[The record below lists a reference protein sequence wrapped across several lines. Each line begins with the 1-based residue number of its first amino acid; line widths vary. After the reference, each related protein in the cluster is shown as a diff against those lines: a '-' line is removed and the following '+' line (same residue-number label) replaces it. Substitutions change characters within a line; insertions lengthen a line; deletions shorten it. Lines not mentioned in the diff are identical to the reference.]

1 MILIILKTLPFLPFL
16 PFLSKMNNFMQQLL
30 SKKRRKSGKKL
41 FLVFYEEL
49 TKNNNQFQQNSF
61 WMHEK
66 QSQIIYPAT
75 FSFQDH
81 NIRKR
86 IWFINWFS
94 NFISP
99 HRYPPQICNTTSRLV
114 IKINSNST
122 RFTHTHTFSSCLV
135 SSSRYGTPWN
145 RRRRLER
152 RHSDEN
158 TQWKR
163 ICEKNGMSMSR
174 KKGVGEGSRGCRIES
189 NLDWR
194 ACTKCG
200 TMQQGECKA
209 RSNRVDQCTRGGMMK
224 GKREKQI
231 QKWDKGL

>member
-16 PFLSKMNNFMQQLL
+16 LFLSKMNNFMQQLL

-66 QSQIIYPAT
+66 QSQIIIIIYPAT

-122 RFTHTHTFSSCLV
+122 RFTHTHVLIVSRLLFSIWDPMKSTTTTRTTTL
-135 SSSRYGTPWN
+135 G
-145 RRRRLER
+145 
-152 RHSDEN
+152 
-158 TQWKR
+158 
-163 ICEKNGMSMSR
+163 R
-174 KKGVGEGSRGCRIES
+174 KYPMET
-189 NLDWR
+189 NL
-194 ACTKCG
+194 
-200 TMQQGECKA
+200 
-209 RSNRVDQCTRGGMMK
+209 
-224 GKREKQI
+224 REKRNVNE
-231 QKWDKGL
+231 